1 MGDSLFYINDF
12 KENIMN
18 KSICVFCGSNFGND
32 KIYVENAKKF
42 AQEIVKNKLTL
53 VYGGGNIGI
62 MKIISDTVMDCG
74 GEVIGV
80 IPKFLNEHHLG
91 NEKITELKVVADM
104 HERKLTM
111 YNLSDYFVALPGG
124 LGTFE
129 EITEI
134 LTWKQLFLHNKPC
147 ALLNINNFF
156 DGFIKF
162 LQRSV
167 DDGFMKQIHVD
178 NIIIEKDYSKIISKL
193 QNADD
198 KQESKFIK
206 K

>member
-1 MGDSLFYINDF
+1 MS
-12 KENIMN
+12 

-32 KIYVENAKKF
+32 KIYVENATKF

-62 MKIISDTVMDCG
+62 MKIISDTVMSLG
-74 GEVIGV
+74 GKVIGV

-91 NEKITELKVVADM
+91 NDKITELKIVADM
-104 HERKLTM
+104 HERKFTM
-111 YNLSDYFVALPGG
+111 YKLSDYFVALPGG

-178 NIIIEKDYSKIISKL
+178 NIIVERDYSKIISKL

-206 K
+206 N